1 MAAGSA
7 CTSSFSR
14 FAQRSLALRPAHSRR
29 SPIRDPLSEGFSHF
43 VSSMTAP
50 VASGWSDWPGG
61 ACTHWKAP
69 PCHGARHFRSFRLAR
84 RVRMPSGLVYNCGHR
99 ADLDGHRRGQ
109 SQGFGYRRY
118 CSRRIG
124 RVTGL
129 SAATRCRSSRQFRWR
144 HRISIRDTAPYSRSL
159 NVRADTSHNAHS
171 PKSLKGKGL
180 LIGTWC

>member
-1 MAAGSA
+1 MLPPLPRCSDWASSSLVNPAVSAFPGMAAGSA

-69 PCHGARHFRSFRLAR
+69 PCHGARHERPFGTQTWSPFR
-84 RVRMPSGLVYNCGHR
+84 G
-99 ADLDGHRRGQ
+99 
-109 SQGFGYRRY
+109 
-118 CSRRIG
+118 IG
-124 RVTGL
+124 
-129 SAATRCRSSRQFRWR
+129 
-144 HRISIRDTAPYSRSL
+144 SRSIEINAAHRPGFL
-159 NVRADTSHNAHS
+159 PPWSLSREPPQTPNRVPAHNSLFGCLLAS
-171 PKSLKGKGL
+171 PVATVPGGVLPRPQAL
-180 LIGTWC
+180 